1 MLMIFVSLQ
10 SVIPNVVG
18 VMTNLSEEQ
27 VLDKCFDLV
36 FAFDEVSALKIFK
49 RLHIA
54 LNFCVPL
61 RYVV

>member
-49 RLHIA
+49 HLHIA